1 MGGSESPGRVLVLDE
16 SDAVR
21 AKLVDVLAERGLRA
35 ACAATRDEAEA
46 LLAAA
51 EPDLVFLEFL
61 GAPGEGLDLLDRA
74 LVRHPRAS
82 FVLAT
87 AEGPESALVRRAV
100 RMGVFA
106 VLHKPL
112 RREDV
117 RRVLDDVDGERA
129 DLVRLRR

>member
-1 MGGSESPGRVLVLDE
+1 MGGQEPRRVLVLDE

-35 ACAATRDEAEA
+35 RSAATREEAEA

-61 GAPGEGLDLLDRA
+61 GAPDQGLDLLDRA
-74 LVRHPRAS
+74 LARHPRAP

-117 RRVLDDVDGERA
+117 RRVLDDVDAERE